1 MRNWLTDLRYGARL
15 LLRAPGFTIIAIAT
29 LAIGIGANTA
39 IFSVVNTL
47 LLQRLPYGEPERL
60 VVVWE
65 HNLPRDRQNNVVSP
79 GNYLHWRELNQAFE
93 DIAAVGLTFN
103 LTLTGT
109 GDPVEVP
116 FQYVTANFFPIVG
129 VQPALG
135 RPFTADEDRPNARVA
150 VISDRLWRTR
160 LNADPAILTRGITL
174 QGETYTV
181 TGVMPPGFSFLD
193 KTVDVWV
200 AVGFTA
206 QARTPRGRWLAT
218 VAKLKPGVTIADAQR
233 DMTRVAGE
241 MTRRFP
247 DFNTGWT
254 ARVVPLREQMTGDIK
269 PALLVLLGAVAFVLL
284 IACANV
290 ANLLLARATARSREL
305 AVRAALGA
313 GRGRIV
319 RQLFAESLVLAAA
332 GGITGLLLAWW
343 LVQLL
348 RAYVADAVPVQ
359 RLDAVSID
367 GTVLLFTLAAA
378 LLSGLVF
385 GLLPAL
391 TASGTT
397 LTDSLKEG
405 GRTGSS
411 ARGGRTRA
419 TLVVAEIAL
428 ALVLLV
434 GAGLLVRSFARLTS
448 VEAGFDAE
456 QTLSMRVS
464 LPSARYRDAA
474 ARTQF
479 YRELVARIA
488 ALPGVQSTGAIS
500 FLPLTGLGSA
510 TSYEAVG
517 QPTPLGQEPVTDVR
531 VITGDYFKALGIPLL
546 RGRLFDENAAPD
558 AANKVIVNE
567 TLARVHWPGED
578 PIGKR
583 IKVSWRDNIED
594 EIIGVVGDV
603 RMSELNTA
611 ARSAI
616 YWPHARE
623 AYGSMTLAVRGTGD
637 PTTAIRAILRE
648 RDPDLALADVR
659 SMDAVVARSVA
670 QRRITMVLL
679 GIFAGAALLLAAIGI
694 YGVIAYSVMQR
705 TQEIGIRVAL
715 GAQRG
720 DVLRMIV
727 RNAAALAAA
736 GVLIGAGG
744 ALFLTRL
751 MRDLLFGVE
760 PFDPVTFVAVAL
772 LLTLVAL
779 LAGYIPGRRA
789 TRVDPIIALR
799 AE

>member
-1 MRNWLTDLRYGARL
+1 MHNWLSDLRYGTRL
-15 LLRAPGFTIIAIAT
+15 LLRTPGFTVIALAT

-60 VVVWE
+60 VVVCV
-65 HNLPRDRQNNVVSP
+65 HNVPRDRKHNVGSH

-93 DIAAVGLTFN
+93 DIAAVGMAFN
-103 LTLTGT
+103 LTLTGV
-109 GDPVEVP
+109 GEPVELP

-135 RPFTADEDRPNARVA
+135 RPFTAEEDRPNSRVV

-160 LNADPAILTRGITL
+160 LNADPAILSNGITL
-174 QGETYTV
+174 QGERYTV

-193 KTVDVWV
+193 KTVDLWV
-200 AVGFTA
+200 AVGFSA

-218 VAKLKPGVTIADAQR
+218 VAKLKPGVTHADAQR
-233 DMTRVAGE
+233 DMSRVAEE

-290 ANLLLARATARSREL
+290 ANLLLARATARGREL

-313 GRGRIV
+313 GRARIM
-319 RQLFAESLVLAAA
+319 RQLLAESLLLAVA
-332 GGITGLLLAWW
+332 GGAAGLLLAWW
-343 LVQLL
+343 LVRLL
-348 RAYVADAVPVQ
+348 RVYVTGAVPVQ

-367 GTVLLFTLAAA
+367 GVVLVFTLAAA

-385 GLLPAL
+385 GLLPAFA
-391 TASGTT
+391 ASGQA
-397 LTDSLKEG
+397 LTESLKEG

-411 ARGGRTRA
+411 SRGGRTRA

-434 GAGLLVRSFARLTS
+434 GAGLLVRSFARLTN
-448 VEAGFDAE
+448 VDAGFEAD

-464 LPSARYRDAA
+464 LPGARYPEAA
-474 ARTQF
+474 QRTQF
-479 YRELVARIA
+479 YRDLVQRIA
-488 ALPGVQSTGAIS
+488 GLPGVQSIGAIS

-510 TSYEAVG
+510 TSYEVVG
-517 QPTPLGQEPVTDVR
+517 RPTPLGQEPVTDVR
-531 VITGDYFKALGIPLL
+531 VITGEYFKSLGVPLL
-546 RGRLFDENAAPD
+546 RGRLFDENTPSD
-558 AANKVIVNE
+558 TTNKIIVNE
-567 TLARVHWPGED
+567 TLARAHWPDDD

-583 IKVSWRDNIED
+583 IKISWRDNIED
-594 EIIGVVGDV
+594 EVIGVVGDV
-603 RMSELNTA
+603 RMADLNTA
-611 ARSAI
+611 ARPAI

-623 AYGSMTLAVRGTGD
+623 AYGSMTLTVRGTTD
-637 PTTAIRAILRE
+637 PTNAIRAILRE

-659 SMDAVVARSVA
+659 SMDDVVARSVA
-670 QRRITMVLL
+670 QRRITMILL
-679 GIFAGAALLLAAIGI
+679 GIFAGAALVLAAIGI
-694 YGVIAYSVMQR
+694 YGVIAYTVTQR

-715 GAQRG
+715 GAQRA

-727 RNAAALAAA
+727 RSAVVLAVVGVMIGAA
-736 GVLIGAGG
+736 GAV
-744 ALFLTRL
+744 FLTRL

-760 PFDPVTFVAVAL
+760 PFDLTTFGSVAL
-772 LLTLVAL
+772 LLTAVAL
-779 LAGYIPGRRA
+779 LASYIPGRRA

-799 AE
+799 GE

>member
-1 MRNWLTDLRYGARL
+1 MRHWLSDLRYGTRL
-15 LLRAPGFTIIAIAT
+15 LLRAPGFTVIAIAT

-65 HNLPRDRQNNVVSP
+65 HNIPRDRKNNVVSP

-103 LTLTGT
+103 LTLTGV
-109 GDPVEVP
+109 GEPVELP

-129 VQPALG
+129 VAPALG
-135 RPFTADEDRPNARVA
+135 RPFTAEEDRPGSRVA

-160 LNADPAILTRGITL
+160 LNADPDVLSRGLTL
-174 QGETYTV
+174 QGQTYTI

-193 KTVDVWV
+193 KTVDLWV
-200 AVGFTA
+200 AVGFSA

-218 VAKLKPGVTIADAQR
+218 VAKLKPGVAPEDAQR
-233 DMTRVAGE
+233 DMVRVAE
-241 MTRRFP
+241 DMTRRFP

-254 ARVVPLREQMTGDIK
+254 ARVVPLREQMTGDIR

-290 ANLLLARATARSREL
+290 ANLLLARATARGREL

-319 RQLFAESLVLAAA
+319 RQLLAESLVLAIA
-332 GGITGLLLAWW
+332 GGAGGLLLAWW
-343 LVQLL
+343 LVQSL
-348 RAYVADAVPVQ
+348 RVYVADAVSVQ
-359 RLDAVSID
+359 RLDAVAID
-367 GTVLLFTLAAA
+367 GSVLLFTLAVA
-378 LLSGLVF
+378 LVSGVAF
-385 GLLPAL
+385 GLLPAF
-391 TASGTT
+391 TASGTA

-405 GRTGSS
+405 GRTGT
-411 ARGGRTRA
+411 AGRGGRTRA
-419 TLVVAEIAL
+419 TLVIAEIAL

-434 GAGLLVRSFARLTS
+434 GAGLLVRSFARLTN
-448 VEAGFDAE
+448 VDAGFEPA

-464 LPSARYRDAA
+464 LPGSRYAEA
-474 ARTQF
+474 PQRTQF
-479 YRELVARIA
+479 YRELVQRIA
-488 ALPGVQSTGAIS
+488 VLPGVQSTGAIS

-510 TSYEAVG
+510 TSYEVVG
-517 QPTPLGQEPVTDVR
+517 RPTPRGQEPVTDVR
-531 VITGDYFKALGIPLL
+531 VITGEYFKALGVPLL
-546 RGRLFDENAAPD
+546 RGRLFDENTPSD
-558 AANKVIVNE
+558 TTNKVIVNE
-567 TLARVHWPGED
+567 TLARAHWPGDD
-578 PIGKR
+578 PVGKR

-603 RMSELNTA
+603 RMAELNTA
-611 ARSAI
+611 ARPAI

-623 AYGSMTLAVRGTGD
+623 AYGSMTLTVRGTGD
-637 PTTAIRAILRE
+637 PTNAIRAILRE

-659 SMDAVVARSVA
+659 SMDEVVARSVA
-670 QRRITMVLL
+670 QRRVTMVLL

-694 YGVIAYSVMQR
+694 YGVIAYSVTQR

-727 RNAAALAAA
+727 RSAVLLAVAGVAIGAA
-736 GVLIGAGG
+736 GAV
-744 ALFLTRL
+744 FLTRL

-760 PFDPVTFVAVAL
+760 PFDLVTFGTVAL
-772 LLTLVAL
+772 LLTIVAL
-779 LAGYIPGRRA
+779 LASYIPGRRA

-799 AE
+799 GE